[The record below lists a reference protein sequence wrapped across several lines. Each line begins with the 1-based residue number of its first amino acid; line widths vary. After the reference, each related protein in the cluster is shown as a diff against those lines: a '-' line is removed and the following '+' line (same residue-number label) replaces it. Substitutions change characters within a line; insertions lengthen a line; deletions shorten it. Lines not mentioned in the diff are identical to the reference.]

1 MSTPRQIGQN
11 VTYRNRMMNQRS
23 KSKRIGWWFFVVW
36 TVLSGL
42 FVGWGM
48 PLFAVP
54 TMGQIM
60 LLLELT
66 AFGFVAAFGVTLL
79 AEIWSP
85 LIRGHRRD

>member
-1 MSTPRQIGQN
+1 
-11 VTYRNRMMNQRS
+11 MNQRS
-23 KSKRIGWWFFVVW
+23 KSKRIGWWFFVAW

-42 FVGWGM
+42 VVGCGT

-54 TMGQIM
+54 TMGQIV

-79 AEIWSP
+79 VEIWSP
-85 LIRGHRRD
+85 LILGHRRDE